1 MQQGQETAD
10 AASVRPVASLHG
22 FQFHSRCQKI
32 DWRKIASVDVDKVAR
47 EVDVDSLQKNVV
59 HLTFCD
65 IDNELGG
72 TLVDPNF
79 LKLFKL
85 AQLCM
90 EYLMHSQEL
99 LLQSLSDVE
108 DQVADTSRLLEEE
121 RKFRLCDQEAIRQLQ
136 RENRKRKRIIEN
148 QQLEMLK
155 GDKLIATGAPCPYCR
170 KVFLSLPYLQA
181 HVVRRHPDRPAPTEE
196 ALLAQWER
204 TATESYPWGNYNQ
217 CPHSV
222 HSTQLQKDIQELRS
236 FFQVNTASTETQNMA
251 QLSADLDLKG
261 GMSEGQQPS
270 QEGVSREELVTRLD
284 RLQRNCD
291 LLFVK
296 NASACADGCFHDD
309 GQVTAQ
315 ASSAAVRC
323 SAADVGMA
331 PWGDRAGLE
340 RLSQQLQ
347 HQKQEVGRILAQQ
360 ERLFLKRLDAMSQN
374 LALLSK
380 ASTTMEHKLSQIEG
394 PQGAP
399 QFLGPSLHGRM
410 SCTVGARR
418 RSKTVLLNS
427 TLLDRTDFP
436 CPTGSPVRPTWPYSE
451 ASRASPLRFPQSTLS
466 VPVPTPTHRILF
478 QGKTLYKPPSYIL
491 VHKDLSMHAK
501 NVHSSP
507 FKEENKTKDLP
518 QQFSS
523 DSRQTRKR
531 MKSVIRS
538 TPNLI
543 DAVREEIVDLPSD
556 KVPNKSPNS
565 KTSVTDPAVRGRSRK
580 LTSERRLLAKKNKK
594 FFDVRHR
601 INRQMDCAT
610 AQKLMETTADAAWLY
625 QVPSAES
632 FIKPPTFMPVKNDSP
647 QASSIAKGACSSSD
661 EEFTRQEATSGA
673 WLPARAIDSQPRHFL
688 VKGRR
693 HRQGSSRGSAKLSK
707 PHTFSEGEDSPDE
720 RQSVGKGFG
729 STSHEGGEVRSRPPT
744 RITNLVQTIESQLQ
758 KRLSKPPLGS
768 VNTIKDVVRV
778 EDVQSLNAGDQRLP
792 VLILPKRVD
801 NMATPSSGAGTRRET
816 SPSQNYSE
824 EDFSLEELS

>member
-1 MQQGQETAD
+1 M
-10 AASVRPVASLHG
+10 
-22 FQFHSRCQKI
+22 
-32 DWRKIASVDVDKVAR
+32 DVDKVAR

-72 TLVDPNF
+72 ALVDPNF

-85 AQLCM
+85 AQLCI

-251 QLSADLDLKG
+251 QQSADLDLKG
-261 GMSEGQQPS
+261 GMSEGQQSS
-270 QEGVSREELVTRLD
+270 QEGISREELVTRLD

-291 LLFVK
+291 LLFIK
-296 NASACADGCFHDD
+296 NASTCADSCFHDD

-323 SAADVGMA
+323 SAVDVGMA

-399 QFLGPSLHGRM
+399 EFLGPSLHGRM
-410 SCTVGARR
+410 SCTVGARG
-418 RSKTVLLNS
+418 RSKTVLLNR

-436 CPTGSPVRPTWPYSE
+436 CPTGSPIRRTWPYSE
-451 ASRASPLRFPQSTLS
+451 VSRASPLRFPQ
-466 VPVPTPTHRILF
+466 VR
-478 QGKTLYKPPSYIL
+478 QKT
-491 VHKDLSMHAK
+491 
-501 NVHSSP
+501 NV
-507 FKEENKTKDLP
+507 
-518 QQFSS
+518 
-523 DSRQTRKR
+523 
-531 MKSVIRS
+531 
-538 TPNLI
+538 
-543 DAVREEIVDLPSD
+543 
-556 KVPNKSPNS
+556 
-565 KTSVTDPAVRGRSRK
+565 
-580 LTSERRLLAKKNKK
+580 KK
-594 FFDVRHR
+594 
-601 INRQMDCAT
+601 I
-610 AQKLMETTADAAWLY
+610 
-625 QVPSAES
+625 
-632 FIKPPTFMPVKNDSP
+632 
-647 QASSIAKGACSSSD
+647 
-661 EEFTRQEATSGA
+661 
-673 WLPARAIDSQPRHFL
+673 
-688 VKGRR
+688 
-693 HRQGSSRGSAKLSK
+693 
-707 PHTFSEGEDSPDE
+707 
-720 RQSVGKGFG
+720 
-729 STSHEGGEVRSRPPT
+729 
-744 RITNLVQTIESQLQ
+744 
-758 KRLSKPPLGS
+758 
-768 VNTIKDVVRV
+768 
-778 EDVQSLNAGDQRLP
+778 
-792 VLILPKRVD
+792 
-801 NMATPSSGAGTRRET
+801 
-816 SPSQNYSE
+816 
-824 EDFSLEELS
+824 